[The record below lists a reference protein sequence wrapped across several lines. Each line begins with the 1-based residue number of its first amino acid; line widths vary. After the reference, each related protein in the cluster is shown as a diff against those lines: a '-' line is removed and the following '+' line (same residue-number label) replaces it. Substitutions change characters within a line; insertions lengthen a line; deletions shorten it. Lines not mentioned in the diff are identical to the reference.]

1 MERYVLRMKEMELVE
16 QLNQMK
22 VERENIRKEKSGMED
37 ELAVMMQDMRTEKD
51 IELQAQ
57 QEKLMIQSALRAIQ
71 RQKLSALEFD
81 KKRELERLAIERE
94 KIMNQEIG
102 LNEEIR
108 NLNNSVMD

>member
-1 MERYVLRMKEMELVE
+1 MELVE

-22 VERENIRKEKSGMED
+22 VERENIRKEKGNMED
-37 ELAVMMQDMRTEKD
+37 DLANMMQEMRTEKD

-71 RQKLSALEFD
+71 KQKLTALEFD

-94 KIMNQEIG
+94 KIKNQEIS
-102 LNEEIR
+102 LNDEIR
-108 NLNNSVMD
+108 NLNDSVMN